1 MTVPQWVLLAFAMWT
16 LLVLWG
22 TVGVH
27 RWSHILTGRARVS
40 EWPSDRPHGAPWYQR
55 GTRAH
60 MNCIENLPVYGAI
73 IVCATVVGVKG
84 PLMDELALAIIASR
98 IAQTSI
104 HIAFVQ
110 TDVVVSI
117 RFSLYMV
124 QGIAM
129 AVMLVLV
136 AIAAGA

>member
-1 MTVPQWVLLAFAMWT
+1 MTIPLWVLLAFAAWT
-16 LLVLWG
+16 LVVLWG

-27 RWSHILTGRARVS
+27 RWSNILTGRARVS

-73 IVCATVVGVKG
+73 VVCATAVGVKG
-84 PLMDELALAIIASR
+84 VLMDDLALAIIAAR
-98 IAQTSI
+98 VCQTSL
-104 HIAFVQ
+104 HIAVVQ
-110 TDVVVSI
+110 GDLAVSI

-129 AVMLVLV
+129 AVMVILIV
-136 AIAAGA
+136 IAAVG